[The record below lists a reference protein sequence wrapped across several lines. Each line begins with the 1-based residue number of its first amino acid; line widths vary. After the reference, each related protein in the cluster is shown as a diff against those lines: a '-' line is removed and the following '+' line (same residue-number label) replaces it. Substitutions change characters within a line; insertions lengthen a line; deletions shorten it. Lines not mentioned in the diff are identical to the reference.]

1 MDSVIAAVC
10 HNEASLSFCIGLKS
24 TLMDLKDNIFL
35 NWVQLSPFTIEIIH
49 KFGEQQKVLQS
60 NYDLQSAIVFSLFNK
75 LPTLDLYVYHR
86 GESSSSVC
94 HIGAISSSSSHGS
107 EVVPVNQP
115 LVTTVTDYDDPKVVK
130 EPLKSARWLGFFHS
144 VEQVFPGGVDQVR
157 HDLMKYHAANG
168 YAYKVTRNEK
178 LRIASCCA
186 NKKKDKC
193 NWHMYAISCDGV
205 EGSPFIIK
213 ELNNQHTCDGG
224 FINVPNVSKNLI
236 SSLIKDEIKQ
246 NPKKK
251 TKDIMEQIRREYGF
265 DISRYYAYEGKRHAL
280 NMAWGEDEKSF
291 AYLHW
296 YTKQLSETN
305 PGSRVVLETD
315 ASQKFVILFIAFGAC
330 IRGFNYCRPLLF
342 MDAAHLKSKYLGHMM
357 AATRLNGDNGIYP
370 LAYGVVSSETDAKWK
385 WFMEQLRDV
394 VSPQKKL
401 TFVSDRGSGLVNQ
414 ILVIFPGAY
423 HGWCYWHMSNNVNAC
438 LPKSAKTYNNY
449 VLKLFEKCAYANT
462 HVEFKESWDEL
473 MLVKNRKLQEYLCRA
488 PLDKWE
494 EREMP
499 IAVMVDKIR
508 LKLMEMMCIRREECV
523 TSFDWRGVLCPKM
536 ETELYNNKMHGR
548 DYNVTKSSEFLYE
561 VHASLTQRVDLKEK
575 TCSCNH
581 WKINGFPCADVVRCI
596 MGNGEDPYEYVED
609 YFTAK
614 FYRESYSRP
623 IHTVP
628 TVERPATTS
637 PKSVV
642 HGPKVLPQS
651 GRPSKKKRIPNISSI
666 PKKKMRTCGGC
677 NELTTHNQ
685 RTCPNKQT

>member
-1 MDSVIAAVC
+1 MDSVIAVVC
-10 HNEASLSFCIGLKS
+10 HNEASLSFRIGLKS
-24 TLMDLKDNIFL
+24 TLMDLKDNICL

-60 NYDLQSAIVFSLFNK
+60 DFDLQTAAVFSLFNK

-94 HIGAISSSSSHGS
+94 HIGASSSSSSHGS

-178 LRIASCCA
+178 LRIAACCA

-193 NWHMYAISCDGV
+193 NWHMYVVSCDGV

-224 FINVPNVSKNLI
+224 FINVPNVSKKLI

-265 DISRYYAYEGKRHAL
+265 DISRYYAYAGKRHAL

-291 AYLHW
+291 SYLHW

-315 ASQKFVILFIAFGAC
+315 ASQKFVRLFIAFGAC

-357 AATRLNGDNGIYP
+357 AATGLNGDNGT
-370 LAYGVVSSETDAKWK
+370 VS
-385 WFMEQLRDV
+385 
-394 VSPQKKL
+394 
-401 TFVSDRGSGLVNQ
+401 
-414 ILVIFPGAY
+414 
-423 HGWCYWHMSNNVNAC
+423 
-438 LPKSAKTYNNY
+438 
-449 VLKLFEKCAYANT
+449 
-462 HVEFKESWDEL
+462 
-473 MLVKNRKLQEYLCRA
+473 
-488 PLDKWE
+488 
-494 EREMP
+494 
-499 IAVMVDKIR
+499 
-508 LKLMEMMCIRREECV
+508 
-523 TSFDWRGVLCPKM
+523 
-536 ETELYNNKMHGR
+536 
-548 DYNVTKSSEFLYE
+548 
-561 VHASLTQRVDLKEK
+561 
-575 TCSCNH
+575 
-581 WKINGFPCADVVRCI
+581 
-596 MGNGEDPYEYVED
+596 
-609 YFTAK
+609 
-614 FYRESYSRP
+614 
-623 IHTVP
+623 
-628 TVERPATTS
+628 
-637 PKSVV
+637 
-642 HGPKVLPQS
+642 
-651 GRPSKKKRIPNISSI
+651 
-666 PKKKMRTCGGC
+666 
-677 NELTTHNQ
+677 
-685 RTCPNKQT
+685 